1 MDFRYCSECVLN
13 VVDML
18 LWTSNFLF
26 AICCIL
32 PATFNWV
39 SNELKMHLLKL
50 TVDLLVI
57 RKQILYQLNL
67 ILKYPLRQML
77 VCCSNIAHVCMYC
90 YLYVSCWKT
99 SEGYVERNSGNL
111 RVVFALQIMALF
123 LLCVGWDGGRG

>member
-1 MDFRYCSECVLN
+1 
-13 VVDML
+13 ML
-18 LWTSNFLF
+18 LQYI
-26 AICCIL
+26 AH
-32 PATFNWV
+32 V
-39 SNELKMHLLKL
+39 
-50 TVDLLVI
+50 LLVI
-57 RKQILYQLNL
+57 RKQILTQLNL